1 MSAARALASSANAK
15 NIQTSRRSLSCAR
28 GRSRAVVRARRERT
42 VESRDALNANVAGLV
57 TGRRAT
63 NERRG
68 VRASA
73 MMGDGDRGAR
83 GERDDE
89 RDGEEDEEVGGRRR
103 RRRASRGV
111 NKDASASDEKKGGKK
126 KTQTMA
132 AESKGETETE
142 APSDAEGGSSA
153 DFIENVV
160 MDAREESFALK
171 KKRMELII
179 EEKEWDLESP
189 TSSEDEKMIKL
200 VEYVNAVEAFK
211 ELCSSEVPN
220 TVGDLLGQYV
230 TVYHLDCDSPGYD
243 EALAFL
249 GIDPDEDEDEDE
261 RDKVP
266 WLHVDY
272 DRAAA
277 SFDSGSMDEDDDSDD
292 DDEDDEGEYTIEIS
306 YGRGD
311 DFDPIKGLHCAQ
323 DVEGNWRWLEDDLG
337 RTLSMKPFGEF
348 TPKLM
353 SVEYML
359 KVGLNVNSLH
369 EEVDPL
375 ELLNFSGCKSW
386 EDTLR
391 ASQEATAALR
401 QLEDDGWKVDTRSWC
416 NEQDH
421 LIVVKELVPLRTMS
435 FVDGSVTEDDNE
447 EGQEDEDP

>member
-42 VESRDALNANVAGLV
+42 VESREALNANVAGLV

-266 WLHVDY
+266 WLPWIMTARQQALTPGPWTRTTTPMTMTKTMKANTRLRFLTGAEMISIRSKACTARKTSKATGV
-272 DRAAA
+272 
-277 SFDSGSMDEDDDSDD
+277 GSR
-292 DDEDDEGEYTIEIS
+292 TI
-306 YGRGD
+306 
-311 DFDPIKGLHCAQ
+311 
-323 DVEGNWRWLEDDLG
+323 
-337 RTLSMKPFGEF
+337 
-348 TPKLM
+348 
-353 SVEYML
+353 
-359 KVGLNVNSLH
+359 
-369 EEVDPL
+369 
-375 ELLNFSGCKSW
+375 
-386 EDTLR
+386 
-391 ASQEATAALR
+391 
-401 QLEDDGWKVDTRSWC
+401 
-416 NEQDH
+416 
-421 LIVVKELVPLRTMS
+421 
-435 FVDGSVTEDDNE
+435 
-447 EGQEDEDP
+447 

>member
-15 NIQTSRRSLSCAR
+15 NIQTSRSSLSCAR
-28 GRSRAVVRARRERT
+28 ERSRAVMRARRERA
-42 VESRDALNANVAGLV
+42 VESGEVLNVNVVGSV

-63 NERRG
+63 RERRG

-73 MMGDGDRGAR
+73 MMGDGDRGER
-83 GERDDE
+83 GERD
-89 RDGEEDEEVGGRRR
+89 DGEEDEEVGGRRR
-103 RRRASRGV
+103 RRRASRGL
-111 NKDASASDEKKGGKK
+111 NKDASARDEKKAGKK

-132 AESKGETETE
+132 AESKGEAETE
-142 APSDAEGGSSA
+142 APSDAEGGSTA

-261 RDKVP
+261 RDME
-266 WLHVDY
+266 
-272 DRAAA
+272 A
-277 SFDSGSMDEDDDSDD
+277 
-292 DDEDDEGEYTIEIS
+292 
-306 YGRGD
+306 
-311 DFDPIKGLHCAQ
+311 
-323 DVEGNWRWLEDDLG
+323 WR
-337 RTLSMKPFGEF
+337 R
-348 TPKLM
+348 
-353 SVEYML
+353 
-359 KVGLNVNSLH
+359 
-369 EEVDPL
+369 
-375 ELLNFSGCKSW
+375 
-386 EDTLR
+386 
-391 ASQEATAALR
+391 ATASLTLGPWTRTTTLMTKTKTMKANTRLR
-401 QLEDDGWKVDTRSWC
+401 FRTVAGTISIRSKAC
-416 NEQDH
+416 TARKTSKATG
-421 LIVVKELVPLRTMS
+421 V
-435 FVDGSVTEDDNE
+435 GSRMI
-447 EGQEDEDP
+447 

>member
-28 GRSRAVVRARRERT
+28 ERSRAVMRARRERA
-42 VESRDALNANVAGLV
+42 VESGEVLNVNVVGSV

-63 NERRG
+63 RERRG
-68 VRASA
+68 GRASA
-73 MMGDGDRGAR
+73 MMGDGDRGER
-83 GERDDE
+83 GERD
-89 RDGEEDEEVGGRRR
+89 DGEEDEEVGGRRR
-103 RRRASRGV
+103 RRRASRGL
-111 NKDASASDEKKGGKK
+111 NKDASARDEKKAGKK

-132 AESKGETETE
+132 AESKGEAETE
-142 APSDAEGGSSA
+142 APSDAEGGSTA

-189 TSSEDEKMIKL
+189 TSSEDEEMIKL

-261 RDKVP
+261 RDMEA
-266 WLHVDY
+266 WR
-272 DRAAA
+272 RATA

-292 DDEDDEGEYTIEIS
+292 EDEDDEGEYTIEIS

-337 RTLSMKPFGEF
+337 RPLSMKPFGEF

-435 FVDGSVTEDDNE
+435 FVDGSVTEDENE
-447 EGQEDEDP
+447 DGQEDEDR